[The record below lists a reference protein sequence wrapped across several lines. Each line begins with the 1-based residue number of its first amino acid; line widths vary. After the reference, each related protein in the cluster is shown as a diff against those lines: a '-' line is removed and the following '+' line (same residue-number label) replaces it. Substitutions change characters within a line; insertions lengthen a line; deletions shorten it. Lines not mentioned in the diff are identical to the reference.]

1 MRTPT
6 KLTPQN
12 IYKRLLMEDTP
23 ERKDYLYVIM
33 GQVGPTGKT
42 WLRDKLRESGR
53 LTVEVMESIYNFVE
67 FKDNKNHYTVDDLNE
82 QVIII
87 LNERLAGK

>member
-12 IYKRLLMEDTP
+12 IYYRLVKSDTL
-23 ERKDYLYVIM
+23 ERKDYLYVIL
-33 GQVGPTGKT
+33 GRPGPTGKT
-42 WLRDKLRESGR
+42 WLRDKLRAAG
-53 LTVEVMESIYNFVE
+53 LLAVEVVTGLDYFVE
-67 FKDNKNHYTVDDLNE
+67 FKDNKNHYTVDDEQE
-82 QVIII
+82 QVVII